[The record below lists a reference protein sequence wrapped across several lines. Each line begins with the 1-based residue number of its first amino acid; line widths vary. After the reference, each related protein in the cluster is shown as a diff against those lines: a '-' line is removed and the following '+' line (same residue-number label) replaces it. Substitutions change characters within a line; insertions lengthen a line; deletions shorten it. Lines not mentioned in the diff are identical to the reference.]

1 MGQVSDADP
10 IPLSPALV
18 VEDDPAVQRRLR
30 RLLVEQGLAP
40 DAIDVAGS
48 VAAAECACG
57 ARSYG
62 FALVDIGLPDGSGL
76 GLVEWMRREH
86 PRITPIVVSAF
97 GTEALIVAA
106 LRGGAAGYLLKERDD
121 AELLASLRTIERG
134 GAPIDPFVAR
144 HILHLVGT
152 PAGAASPAAGAGD
165 GEPLTAR
172 ELEILGWVAQGLI
185 SREIAQRLDR
195 SPQTIECHIKNIF
208 RKMCVS
214 TRTEAVHRARQRG
227 LLH

>member
-1 MGQVSDADP
+1 MGPPSDADP

-30 RLLVEQGLAP
+30 QVLIQHGLAP
-40 DAIDVAGS
+40 EAIDVAGS
-48 VAAAECACG
+48 VAEAERACADTPF
-57 ARSYG
+57 A
-62 FALVDIGLPDGSGL
+62 FALVDIGLPDGSGV

-106 LRGGAAGYLLKERDD
+106 LRGGAAGYLLKEREDV
-121 AELLASLRTIERG
+121 ELLALLRTIERG
-134 GAPIDPFVAR
+134 GAPIDPFVAK
-144 HILHLVGT
+144 HILHLLGRP
-152 PAGAASPAAGAGD
+152 PAPPSRPADDD